1 MQERGDKWAAGATN
15 KDYWVVEAG
24 PSGEYTQ
31 WEITLSRDGAQCL
44 RTALS
49 ADVECWFAKADCR
62 APLRWWERGWDS
74 FVPRH
79 YWSLS
84 GIQQGSLQ
92 WDGGEGLGDAQLV
105 SMPPSWIA
113 GSPSQAGEDEGLGV
127 AGREVL
133 RRE

>member
-74 FVPRH
+74 RPQALLVT
-79 YWSLS
+79 
-84 GIQQGSLQ
+84 
-92 WDGGEGLGDAQLV
+92 LGDPAGL
-105 SMPPSWIA
+105 IA
-113 GSPSQAGEDEGLGV
+113 VGWG
-127 AGREVL
+127 
-133 RRE
+133 